1 MGFTFGRSH
10 LVVGQRVRC
19 FCQLGIDML
28 KLSVYTLIYRVNR
41 FYYCLE
47 VSIKAYLGRCG
58 KFDLI
63 LFSIGFTLIIR
74 PLIFSL

>member
-19 FCQLGIDML
+19 FYQLGIDML

-41 FYYCLE
+41 FYYSLE
-47 VSIKAYLGRCG
+47 VSIKAYLGRCR

-63 LFSIGFTLIIR
+63 LFNIGFTLIIK